1 MRHFFTLKTTSLLDV
16 FWYTN
21 VYNNNSLK
29 NPPIF
34 AETNVTMSEGHLGL
48 QCFQLLPPKHL
59 RHWTCSDEEKK
70 TPKHRII
77 RARDPK
83 QCGGSRRIMYYNV
96 IGDDDDDGFVYPMPM
111 SYHHFRIMSPI
122 HSHSGFATLQVT
134 IATSSTHSPLDT
146 WPPRWQIK
154 VWRFS
159 SLGKSTTNGACS
171 STPCLIN
178 GG

>member
-1 MRHFFTLKTTSLLDV
+1 
-16 FWYTN
+16 
-21 VYNNNSLK
+21 
-29 NPPIF
+29 
-34 AETNVTMSEGHLGL
+34 
-48 QCFQLLPPKHL
+48 
-59 RHWTCSDEEKK
+59 
-70 TPKHRII
+70 
-77 RARDPK
+77 
-83 QCGGSRRIMYYNV
+83 MYYNV
-96 IGDDDDDGFVYPMPM
+96 IGDDDDDDDDGFVYPMPM